1 MQCKCVLWSRC
12 LAFCRHMLVVCGLQV
27 NAAPARG
34 PDHFP
39 FQGFR
44 DSGVGSQGIKNSLA
58 MMTKIKST
66 VINLDKESYTLG

>member
-1 MQCKCVLWSRC
+1 MMFVRRDV
-12 LAFCRHMLVVCGLQV
+12 ALQV
-27 NAAPARG
+27 NGPPARG

-58 MMTKIKST
+58 MMCKTKTT
-66 VINLDKESYTLG
+66 VINLPEASFTVG

>member
-1 MQCKCVLWSRC
+1 MGRLECVRMKRRRC
-12 LAFCRHMLVVCGLQV
+12 VLQV
-27 NAAPARG
+27 NGPPARG

-58 MMTKIKST
+58 MMCKTKTT
-66 VINLDKESYTLG
+66 VLNLPEESYTVG